1 MNTLMNHSITFYKNS
16 KEKIISYFKAHPLFA
31 LFWTYFGIGMLF
43 YAVKSIPNFLT
54 LPMNGDYVL
63 QQLHFYVEGY
73 DKWWHFFTTGEFPFW
88 SYENFIGVNYYA
100 ANTFYY
106 LTSPFMFPMLLA
118 PRSLI
123 PQMIFIMMVVKFTT
137 GAVLF
142 NILLKKYFNVS
153 DKAAFIGG
161 LAYGFG
167 GWGVFYLWF
176 NHFSDVLALAPLIFI
191 GIEHVLKHRKG
202 WLLTLGVILLG
213 LANYFYLYTFA
224 ITGAIYGAFRFFMV
238 YQWKSGH
245 TLQEAIWALVNAI
258 VGFAIGIVVISV
270 ILYPTYLLIVD
281 TPRMANSN
289 LLLDFLEFFFVN
301 PEKTELGY
309 IFGDL
314 KSWSDFTIKENIDAL
329 INYMFIWDPKNT
341 GSTAL
346 ITPMQSFLYPLAQF
360 LFPTSSNWDSLLFK
374 NPTFDNT
381 ISSMFVSTP
390 LALMVWP
397 SIIQTIQ
404 RKRPLPLLAIVVLL
418 VIPFIPF
425 TYYVLHFFT
434 VDYGRWQ
441 LFMVI
446 VILLATVP
454 MLDHLHELPKW
465 QLDVAFGIQLL
476 LSIGVT
482 YYSLSINRL
491 DMEWRVMVVAAQFI
505 YLIGLYVYLR
515 FYAKGPGLLDDLSLI
530 VTVELFVSIVI
541 TLNSHGVA
549 NYSSL
554 YGGQDMLS
562 EQQQLIS
569 DIQEDDN
576 GFYRIY
582 NQAADRSNPNL
593 QMTLGY
599 NGLST
604 FHSVYS
610 FNLFDFINNW
620 SKISYSYSNWSMGIH
635 EKRYNLDTFLGV
647 KYYLLPKGDTNI
659 PLGFTPYSESEH
671 YSVYVN
677 NNHIELGFA
686 YDKLVPLNNFA
697 LAKRTYD
704 YESGYLQAAV
714 IKNEDLDEVVE
725 ALGDSP
731 TVLNNTSSTYLQAST
746 PQWSYLARGA
756 SSPVSVSSLA
766 GIQAQFPDGREF
778 TNSYGT
784 TDYNFFGRW
793 EEQGLSGDKIILNY
807 NTAICANTSEEG
819 CNIMVNLLFG
829 PNALVSL
836 YNGMDLVTEDS
847 HMIHYYGKDGDHKY
861 ARGFYVDQPINKII
875 IEFIND
881 APYSLVARQPISAAY
896 EYYSTYKS
904 RIDVL
909 SANSFSNISHTN
921 NTLSFDTDYVD
932 PKMIVLQVPYDKGWT
947 LTLNGESAKIYEVTG
962 GFIGIVAPSGETH
975 YELSYVSPGVEESAP
990 ISLLGIL
997 LFALYAAFTERK
1009 KLILFTRRLVAG
1021 KAS

>member
-1 MNTLMNHSITFYKNS
+1 MNKITSKLYPIFNRLKNTVVA
-16 KEKIISYFKAHPLFA
+16 YFQSHPWFA

-43 YAVKSIPNFLT
+43 YAIKSIPNFLT

-106 LTSPFMFPMLLA
+106 LTSPFMFPMLLV
-118 PRSLI
+118 PRTMI
-123 PQMIFIMMVVKFTT
+123 PQMIFIMMIVKFTT

-142 NILLKKYFNVS
+142 NYLLKKYFTVS
-153 DKAAFIGG
+153 DKASFIGG

-191 GIEHVLKHRKG
+191 GIEHVLKYRRG
-202 WLLTLGVILLG
+202 WLLTLGVISLG

-224 ITGAIYGAFRFFMV
+224 ITGAVYGVFRFFMV
-238 YQWKSGH
+238 YRIKSGH
-245 TLQEAIWALVNAI
+245 KFSEALGAMIHAV
-258 VGFAIGIVVISV
+258 VGFSLGIVIISV
-270 ILYPTYLLIVD
+270 ILYPTYLLIID

-289 LLLDFLEFFFVN
+289 LLLDFLKFFFIN
-301 PEKTELGY
+301 PSKTELGY
-309 IFGDL
+309 TLGEL
-314 KSWSDFTIKENIDAL
+314 KTWADFTLKENIDAL
-329 INYMFIWDPKNT
+329 VNYMFIWDPKNAN
-341 GSTAL
+341 STAI
-346 ITPMQSFLYPLAQF
+346 ITPMQSFFYPLAQF

-374 NPTFDNT
+374 NPSFDNT
-381 ISSMFVSTP
+381 ISSMFISTP
-390 LALMVWP
+390 LALLVWP

-404 RKRPLPLLAIVVLL
+404 KKRPLPIIAILILL

-425 TYYVLHFFT
+425 TYYLLHFFT

-441 LFMVI
+441 LFMVV
-446 VILLATVP
+446 VILIATVP
-454 MLDHLHELPKW
+454 MLDRLAELPKW
-465 QLDVAFGIQLL
+465 QLDVAFVIQLL
-476 LSIGVT
+476 LSAGVT

-491 DMEWRVMVVAAQFI
+491 DMEWRVMVVVAQFI
-505 YLIGLYVYLR
+505 YLIGLYIYLR
-515 FYAKGPGLLDDLSLI
+515 FYAKGPGLLDDISLI

-549 NYSSL
+549 NYATL
-554 YGGQDMLS
+554 YGGQDLLR

-569 DIQEDDN
+569 ELQEEDN

-635 EKRYNLDTFLGV
+635 EKRYNLDAFLGV
-647 KYYLLPKGDTNI
+647 KYYLLPIDDTNV
-659 PLGFTPYSESEH
+659 PLGYVLHTTSEH
-671 YSVYVN
+671 YALYRN
-677 NNHIELGFA
+677 TNHIELGFA
-686 YDKLVPLNNFA
+686 YDKLVPLNNFSM
-697 LAKRTYD
+697 AKRTYE

-714 IKNEDLDEVVE
+714 IKNDDLDEVVE
-725 ALGDSP
+725 ALGDNP
-731 TVLNNTSSTYLQAST
+731 VILNNTSSTYLQASS

-756 SSPVSVSSLA
+756 TSPVTVSSLA
-766 GIQAQFPDGREF
+766 GIQTQFADDRSF
-778 TNSYGT
+778 INSYGAE
-784 TDYNFFGRW
+784 DYNFFGRW

-807 NTAICANTSEEG
+807 PASICANTSEEG
-819 CNIMVNLLFG
+819 CNIIVNLLFG

-836 YNGMDLVTEDS
+836 YNGMDLITEDA

-861 ARGFYVDQPINKII
+861 ARGFYVDQPVNKII

-881 APYSLVARQPISAAY
+881 APFSLVARQPISAAY
-896 EYYSTYKS
+896 EYYSTYKA
-904 RIDVL
+904 RLDTL
-909 SANSFSNISHTN
+909 ANNALEDISHTA
-921 NTLSFDTDYVD
+921 NTLDFETNYAD
-932 PKMIVLQVPYDKGWT
+932 PKMVVLQVPYDAGWS
-947 LTLNGESAKIYEVTG
+947 LTINNETAKIYEVTG
-962 GFIGIVAPSGETH
+962 GFIGIVAPSGEATYH
-975 YELSYVSPGVEESAP
+975 LEYVSPGFKESAP

-997 LFALYAAFTERK
+997 LFAIYAAFTERK
-1009 KLILFTRRLVAG
+1009 KLFSMINSMKT
-1021 KAS
+1021 KH